1 MEAAVAASALRRTY
15 ERRRKDTVVALDDL
29 TLTIDRNEIHGL
41 LGPNGAGKTTLV
53 KILSTVLLPTSGT
66 ARVLGHDVVAETGA
80 VRSLVGLVLGGDRG
94 LYDRLTA
101 RRNLLF
107 WGALYKLDARTV
119 RLRADALLERVG
131 LADRADDP
139 VERFSRGMRQ
149 RLHLAR
155 GLLHE
160 PRVLFLDEPTSGLD
174 PVAATAFRR
183 LVLDL
188 RDEGRTFL
196 LATHDMDEA
205 TALCDRVSLIDRGR
219 LLLTDDT
226 ANMGRIL
233 GDRECVDFTH
243 DDTAP
248 EPTARAGSLAE
259 ALALLPEVTDVERLG
274 DRWRVH
280 TTDRAGSRRV
290 LAWLIERD
298 VLTARHARPTLE
310 EVYLRT
316 VGDRGLRV

>member
-1 MEAAVAASALRRTY
+1 MEAAVHTSGLRRTY
-15 ERRRKDTVVALDDL
+15 RRGRQDPVVALDDL
-29 TLTIDRNEIHGL
+29 TMTIAQNEIHGL

-53 KILSTVLLPTSGT
+53 KILSTVLLPTAGS
-66 ARVLGHDVVAETGA
+66 ARILGHDVVAGTRA

-107 WGALYKLDARTV
+107 WGALYKLDARTT
-119 RLRADALLERVG
+119 RNRADALLERVG
-131 LADRADDP
+131 LADRADDR

-160 PRVLFLDEPTSGLD
+160 PRMLFLDEPTSGLD
-174 PVAATAFRR
+174 PVAAGAFRR

-188 RDEGRTFL
+188 RAEGRTFL

-205 TALCDRVSLIDRGR
+205 TALCDRVTLIDRGR
-219 LLLTDDT
+219 MVLSADT
-226 ANMGRIL
+226 ARVGHFL
-233 GDRECVDFTH
+233 GDRECVDFSHPDAALT
-243 DDTAP
+243 
-248 EPTARAGSLAE
+248 G
-259 ALALLPEVTDVERLG
+259 ALALLPDVTDVERRDGTL
-274 DRWRVH
+274 WRAH
-280 TTDRAGSRRV
+280 TSGRDGTRRV
-290 LAWLIERD
+290 LSWLLERD
-298 VLTARHARPTLE
+298 VLTARRGEPTLE

-316 VGDRGLRV
+316 VGDRGMRI

>member
-1 MEAAVAASALRRTY
+1 MEPAVHTSGLGRVYKRG
-15 ERRRKDTVVALDDL
+15 RKDPVVALDDL
-29 TLTIDRNEIHGL
+29 TLTIERNEIHGL

-53 KILSTVLLPTSGT
+53 KILSTVLLPSEGS
-66 ARVLGHDVVAETGA
+66 ARVLGHDVAAETRA

-94 LYDRLTA
+94 LYDRLSA

-107 WGALYKLDARTV
+107 WGALYKLDARTT
-119 RLRADALLERVG
+119 RDRADALLERVG
-131 LADRADDP
+131 LAERADDR

-174 PVAATAFRR
+174 PVAAGAFRR

-188 RDEGRTFL
+188 RAEGRTFL

-205 TALCDRVSLIDRGR
+205 TALCDRVTLIDRGR
-219 LLLTDDT
+219 MLLTGDT
-226 ANMGRIL
+226 GQAGRFL

-243 DDTAP
+243 PDPA
-248 EPTARAGSLAE
+248 LAD
-259 ALALLPEVTDVERLG
+259 ALALLPDVTDVERQDG
-274 DRWRVH
+274 TAWRAHTPDRGA
-280 TTDRAGSRRV
+280 TRRV
-290 LAWLIERD
+290 LGWLLDRD
-298 VLTARHARPTLE
+298 VLTARRGEPTLE

-316 VGDRGLRV
+316 VGDRGMRV

>member
-1 MEAAVAASALRRTY
+1 MEAAVRTSGLRRVYT
-15 ERRRKDTVVALDDL
+15 RRRRDTVVALDDL
-29 TLTIDRNEIHGL
+29 SLTVDENEIHGL

-53 KILSTVLLPTSGT
+53 RILSTVLLPSAGS
-66 ARVLGHDVVAETGA
+66 ARVLGHDVVAETRD

-94 LYDRLTA
+94 LYDRLSA

-119 RLRADALLERVG
+119 RDRAETLLDRVG
-131 LADRADDP
+131 LAERADDP

-174 PVAATAFRR
+174 PVAAGAFRR
-183 LVLDL
+183 LVREL

-205 TALCDRVSLIDRGR
+205 TALCDRVTLIDRGR
-219 LLLTDDT
+219 MLLTGEPART
-226 ANMGRIL
+226 GRFL
-233 GDRECVDFTH
+233 GDRECVDFT
-243 DDTAP
+243 DPDPA
-248 EPTARAGSLAE
+248 LAE
-259 ALALLPEVTDVERLG
+259 AVASLTGVTEVERRDGTPGL
-274 DRWRVH
+274 WRVH
-280 TTDRAGSRRV
+280 TADRDATRR
-290 LAWLIERD
+290 LLGWLLDRD
-298 VLTARHARPTLE
+298 VLTARRGEPTLE
-310 EVYLRT
+310 EVYLRA
-316 VGDRGLRV
+316 VGDRGMRV

>member
-1 MEAAVAASALRRTY
+1 MEAAVSASALRRTY
-15 ERRRKDTVVALDDL
+15 ERKRKDAVVALDDL
-29 TLTIDRNEIHGL
+29 TLSIARNEIHGL

-53 KILSTVLLPTSGT
+53 KILSTVLLPTAGT
-66 ARVLGHDVVAETGA
+66 ARVLGHDVVAETRT
-80 VRSLVGLVLGGDRG
+80 VRTLVGLVLGGDRG
-94 LYDRLTA
+94 LYDRLSA

-119 RLRADALLERVG
+119 RRRADALLERVG
-131 LADRADDP
+131 LAERADDP

-160 PRVLFLDEPTSGLD
+160 PQVLFLDEPTSGLD
-174 PVAATAFRR
+174 PVAAVAFRR
-183 LVLDL
+183 LVLEL

-226 ANMGRIL
+226 ASIGRIL
-233 GDRECVDFTH
+233 GDRECVDFVH
-243 DDTAP
+243 DDGTH
-248 EPTARAGSLAE
+248 AE
-259 ALALLPEVTDVERLG
+259 ALALLPEVTDVERLD

-280 TTDRAGSRRV
+280 TADRDGSRRV
-290 LAWLIERD
+290 LAWLVERD
-298 VLTARHARPTLE
+298 VLTARHAQPTLE

-316 VGDRGLRV
+316 VGDRGMRV

>member
-1 MEAAVAASALRRTY
+1 MEAAVSVSSLRRTY

-29 TLTIDRNEIHGL
+29 TLTIARNEIHGL

-53 KILSTVLLPTSGT
+53 RILSTVLLPTSGT
-66 ARVLGHDVVAETGA
+66 ARVLGHDVVAETTA

-94 LYDRLTA
+94 LYDRLSA

-119 RLRADALLERVG
+119 RRRADTLLERVG
-131 LADRADDP
+131 LAERADEP

-174 PVAATAFRR
+174 PVAAVAFRR
-183 LVLDL
+183 LVLEL

-205 TALCDRVSLIDRGR
+205 TALCDRVTLIDRGR
-219 LLLTDDT
+219 RLLTDDT
-226 ANMGRIL
+226 ANIGRLL
-233 GDRECVDFTH
+233 GDRECVDFAH
-243 DDTAP
+243 DDPALTHALNHAL
-248 EPTARAGSLAE
+248 TD
-259 ALALLPEVTDVERLG
+259 ALAALPEVVDVERLD
-274 DRWRVH
+274 DRWRAH
-280 TTDRAGSRRV
+280 TADREGSRRV
-290 LAWLIERD
+290 LAWLVERD
-298 VLTARHARPTLE
+298 VLTARHAQPTLE

-316 VGDRGLRV
+316 VGDRGMRV

>member
-1 MEAAVAASALRRTY
+1 MEAAVHTSGLRRVY
-15 ERRRKDTVVALDDL
+15 ERGRQDPVVALDDL
-29 TLTIDRNEIHGL
+29 TLTIEQNEIHGL

-53 KILSTVLLPTSGT
+53 KILSTVLLPSGGS
-66 ARVLGHDVVAETGA
+66 ARILGRDVVTDTRA

-94 LYDRLTA
+94 LYDRLSA

-107 WGALYKLDARTV
+107 WGALYKLDARTA
-119 RLRADALLERVG
+119 RSRADALLERVG
-131 LADRADDP
+131 LAERADDR

-174 PVAATAFRR
+174 PVAAAAFRR

-188 RDEGRTFL
+188 RAEGRTFL

-205 TALCDRVSLIDRGR
+205 TALCDRVTLIDRGR
-219 LLLTDDT
+219 MVLNGDT
-226 ANMGRIL
+226 AQVGRFL

-243 DDTAP
+243 PDPA
-248 EPTARAGSLAE
+248 LAE
-259 ALALLPEVTDVERLG
+259 ALALLPDVTDVERQDG
-274 DRWRVH
+274 AEWRVH
-280 TTDRAGSRRV
+280 TAGRDGTRRV
-290 LAWLIERD
+290 LAWLLERD
-298 VLTARHARPTLE
+298 VLTARRGEPTLE

-316 VGDRGLRV
+316 VGDRGMRV

>member
-1 MEAAVAASALRRTY
+1 MEAAVAASSLRRTY
-15 ERRRKDTVVALDDL
+15 ERRRKDAVVALDDL
-29 TLTIDRNEIHGL
+29 TLTIARNEIHGL

-66 ARVLGHDVVAETGA
+66 ARILGHDVVAETKA
-80 VRSLVGLVLGGDRG
+80 VRSLIGLVLGGDRG

-107 WGALYKLDARTV
+107 WGSLYKLDARTV
-119 RLRADALLERVG
+119 RRRADALLERVG
-131 LADRADDP
+131 LAERADEP

-160 PRVLFLDEPTSGLD
+160 PQVLFLDEPTSGLD
-174 PVAATAFRR
+174 PVAAVAFRR
-183 LVLDL
+183 LVREL

-205 TALCDRVSLIDRGR
+205 TALCDRVSLIDRGH

-226 ANMGRIL
+226 ANVGRIL
-233 GDRECVDFTH
+233 GDRECVDFVH
-243 DDTAP
+243 EDDSL
-248 EPTARAGSLAE
+248 ARALAV
-259 ALALLPEVTDVERLG
+259 LPPVIDVERLD
-274 DRWRVH
+274 DRWRAH
-280 TTDRAGSRRV
+280 TVDREGSRRV
-290 LAWLIERD
+290 LAWLVERD
-298 VLTARHARPTLE
+298 VLTGRRAQPTLE

-316 VGDRGLRV
+316 VGDRGMRV

>member
-1 MEAAVAASALRRTY
+1 MEAAVAASSLRRMY
-15 ERRRKDTVVALDDL
+15 ERRRKDAVVALDDL
-29 TLTIDRNEIHGL
+29 TLTIAQNEIHGL

-66 ARVLGHDVVAETGA
+66 ARVLGHDVVAETKA

-107 WGALYKLDARTV
+107 WGALYKLDSRTV
-119 RLRADALLERVG
+119 RRRADALLERVG
-131 LADRADDP
+131 LAERADDP

-174 PVAATAFRR
+174 PVAAVAFRR
-183 LVLDL
+183 LVLEL

-226 ANMGRIL
+226 SNVGRIL
-233 GDRECVDFTH
+233 GDRECVDFVH
-243 DDTAP
+243 EDD
-248 EPTARAGSLAE
+248 
-259 ALALLPEVTDVERLG
+259 ALARDLATLPSVLDVERLD
-274 DRWRVH
+274 DRWRAH
-280 TTDRAGSRRV
+280 TADREGSRRV
-290 LAWLIERD
+290 LAWLVERD
-298 VLTARHARPTLE
+298 VLTGRHAQPTLE

-316 VGDRGLRV
+316 VGDRGMRV

>member
-1 MEAAVAASALRRTY
+1 MEDAVAASSLRRVY
-15 ERRRKDTVVALDDL
+15 ERKRKDAVVALDDL
-29 TLTIDRNEIHGL
+29 TLSIARNEIHGL

-53 KILSTVLLPTSGT
+53 KILSTVLLPSGGS
-66 ARVLGHDVVAETGA
+66 AAVLGHDVVAETKV

-94 LYDRLTA
+94 LYDRLSA

-119 RLRADALLERVG
+119 RRRADALLERVG
-131 LADRADDP
+131 LAERADDP

-174 PVAATAFRR
+174 PVAAVAFRR
-183 LVLDL
+183 LVLEL

-226 ANMGRIL
+226 AGVGRVL
-233 GDRECVDFTH
+233 GDRECVDFVH
-243 DDTAP
+243 EDGA
-248 EPTARAGSLAE
+248 LAE
-259 ALALLPEVTDVERLG
+259 ALGVLSFVTDVERLDG
-274 DRWRVH
+274 RWRVH
-280 TTDRAGSRRV
+280 TADRDGARRV
-290 LAWLIERD
+290 LAWLVERD
-298 VLTARHARPTLE
+298 VLTARHAQPTLE

-316 VGDRGLRV
+316 VGDRGMRV